1 MLRNSKKEFIYELKP
16 VPRLLKEVNWREEDR
31 RIVNKHVRYLK
42 ELQGADYLVLAGE
55 TQGAK
60 ENTFRIVI
68 IKAFTE
74 EEALNIMNNDPAVKE
89 EIMTASF
96 YPYKTIVKGF

>member
-31 RIVNKHVRYLK
+31 IIANKHVKYLK
-42 ELQGADYLVLAGE
+42 ELQGSDNLVLAGE
-55 TQGAK
+55 AQGVK
-60 ENTFRIVI
+60 ENTFRIII

-89 EIMTASF
+89 EIMTANF
-96 YPYKTIVKGF
+96 YPYKTLVKGF

>member
-16 VPRLLKEVNWREEDR
+16 VPRLLKEDNWRAEEK
-31 RIVNKHVRYLK
+31 RIVDKHVKYLK
-42 ELQGADYLVLAGE
+42 ELQGTNNLVLAGE
-55 TQGAK
+55 TQGLK

-74 EEALNIMNNDPAVKE
+74 EEALNIMNNDPVVKE

-96 YPYKTIVKGF
+96 YPYKTIVKEF